1 MRHHLL
7 IGGTG
12 RAGTT
17 FLVKYLAACGLE
29 THLAK
34 HPDALVDENANAGLE
49 DSPFGDA
56 DRAYVLKSPWM
67 YEYVDRL
74 LADQDIALDG
84 VIIPMRGLVEAA
96 TSRVLN
102 ELRAR
107 YANEALPDDLTLWE
121 SWGTTAG
128 GVTYSLNPIDQARLL
143 ALGFHELMNAL
154 VKHDI
159 PVVLLDFP
167 RFIDD
172 ADYLHRKLQPLLG
185 VRVGHAEAME
195 AHRAL
200 VDPAKFRVGRELAED
215 AAACTPADV
224 VTEAGLQRPA
234 LAFPPHAVLD
244 RVALKRELDRIREC
258 AAQYARQ
265 LAEAESRVAASMG
278 MVEGFRDDVATLQ
291 TCVAE
296 EQQKVTAALAG
307 ETAMKQRSL
316 LLMRALDEAQTHIGK
331 LLASASDDA
340 LRTAEHRREREGHQ
354 EEAALHCSLQE
365 RQRQQ
370 LEQQLRQLEEQR
382 DQLAQQCGQL
392 EIQRSQLER
401 RHVETEDMRQE
412 AVRQQVASDWL
423 RQRVTA
429 LENSRSWRI
438 TAPVRAVSRLFGRR

>member
-49 DSPFGDA
+49 DSPFGDV
-56 DRAYVLKSPWM
+56 DQAYVLKSPWM

-74 LADQDIALDG
+74 LADRNISLDG

-154 VKHDI
+154 VRHDI

-185 VRVGHAEAME
+185 VRVGHAEALE

-200 VDPAKFRVGRELAED
+200 VDPAKVRVGRELAED

-244 RVALKRELDRIREC
+244 RVALKRELDRIRER
-258 AAQYARQ
+258 AAQCAWQ
-265 LAEAESRVAASMG
+265 LAEAESRAAASMD
-278 MVEGFRDDVATLQ
+278 MVEGLRGDVATLQ
-291 TCVAE
+291 ACVAE
-296 EQQKVTAALAG
+296 VQQKATAALAG

-331 LLASASDDA
+331 LLASASDDV
-340 LRTAEHRREREGHQ
+340 LRTAEHRRERERNQGDM
-354 EEAALHCSLQE
+354 ALQDSLLE
-365 RQRQQ
+365 RQRHQ
-370 LEQQLRQLEEQR
+370 LELQGHQLEVQR
-382 DQLAQQCGQL
+382 V
-392 EIQRSQLER
+392 ELER

-412 AVRQQVASDWL
+412 AVRQQAASEWL
-423 RQRVTA
+423 RQRVLA

>member
-154 VKHDI
+154 VRHDI

-185 VRVGHAEAME
+185 VRVGHAEALE

-200 VDPAKFRVGRELAED
+200 VDPAKVRVGRELAED

-224 VTEAGLQRPA
+224 VTEAGLQRPT

-244 RVALKRELDRIREC
+244 RVALKRELDRIRER
-258 AAQYARQ
+258 AAQCAWQ
-265 LAEAESRVAASMG
+265 LAEAESRAAASMD
-278 MVEGFRDDVATLQ
+278 MVEGLRGDVATLQ
-291 TCVAE
+291 ACVAE
-296 EQQKVTAALAG
+296 VQQKATAALAG

-331 LLASASDDA
+331 LLASASDDV
-340 LRTAEHRREREGHQ
+340 LRTAEHRRERERNQGDM
-354 EEAALHCSLQE
+354 ALQDSLLE
-365 RQRQQ
+365 RQRHQ
-370 LEQQLRQLEEQR
+370 LELQGHQLEVQR
-382 DQLAQQCGQL
+382 V
-392 EIQRSQLER
+392 ELER

-412 AVRQQVASDWL
+412 AVRQQAASEWL
-423 RQRVTA
+423 RQRVLA
-429 LENSRSWRI
+429 LENSWSWRI

>member
-1 MRHHLL
+1 M
-7 IGGTG
+7 
-12 RAGTT
+12 
-17 FLVKYLAACGLE
+17 C
-29 THLAK
+29 
-34 HPDALVDENANAGLE
+34 
-49 DSPFGDA
+49 
-56 DRAYVLKSPWM
+56 
-67 YEYVDRL
+67 
-74 LADQDIALDG
+74 
-84 VIIPMRGLVEAA
+84 GLVEAA

-121 SWGTTAG
+121 SWGSTAG

-200 VDPAKFRVGRELAED
+200 VDPAKVRVGRELAED

>member
-154 VKHDI
+154 VRHDI

-185 VRVGHAEAME
+185 VRVGHAEALE

-200 VDPAKFRVGRELAED
+200 VDPAKVRVGRELAED

-224 VTEAGLQRPA
+224 VAEAGLQRPA

-244 RVALKRELDRIREC
+244 RVALKRELDKSRER
-258 AAQYARQ
+258 AAQCARQ
-265 LAEAESRVAASMG
+265 LAEAESRAAASMEV
-278 MVEGFRDDVATLQ
+278 VEGHRGGVATLQ
-291 TCVAE
+291 ARVAE
-296 EQQKVTAALAG
+296 EEQKATAALAG

-316 LLMRALDEAQTHIGK
+316 LLTRALNEAQTHIGK
-331 LLASASDDA
+331 LQASASDDA
-340 LRTAEHRREREGHQ
+340 LRTARHRRERERNQGDM
-354 EEAALHCSLQE
+354 ALQDSLLE
-365 RQRQQ
+365 RQRHQ
-370 LEQQLRQLEEQR
+370 LELQGHQLEVQR
-382 DQLAQQCGQL
+382 V
-392 EIQRSQLER
+392 ELER

-412 AVRQQVASDWL
+412 AVRQQAASEWL
-423 RQRVTA
+423 RQRVLA

>member
-56 DRAYVLKSPWM
+56 DQAYVLKSPWM

-74 LADQDIALDG
+74 LADQNISLDG
-84 VIIPMRGLVEAA
+84 VIIPMRGLVDAA

-154 VKHDI
+154 VRHDI

-185 VRVGHAEAME
+185 DKIGQAQALE

-200 VDPAKFRVGRELAED
+200 VDPSKVRVGRELAEN
-215 AAACTPADV
+215 AAACTPASV
-224 VTEAGLQRPA
+224 VGETGTQRPA
-234 LAFPPHAVLD
+234 LEFPSHAVLD
-244 RVALKRELDRIREC
+244 RVALKRELDKSRER
-258 AAQYARQ
+258 AAQCAQQ
-265 LAEAESRVAASMG
+265 LVEAESRVAASVE
-278 MVEGFRDDVATLQ
+278 MVEGLRGDVATLQ
-291 TCVAE
+291 ARIAE
-296 EQQKVTAALAG
+296 EEQKLTVALAG
-307 ETAMKQRSL
+307 ETALKQRSL

-340 LRTAEHRREREGHQ
+340 LRTAEHRRVRERHQ
-354 EEAALHCSLQE
+354 EETVLQCSVQE

-370 LEQQLRQLEEQR
+370 LEQQFGQMEEQR
-382 DQLAQQCGQL
+382 DQLARQSGQL
-392 EIQRSQLER
+392 EIQRIQLER
-401 RHVETEDMRQE
+401 QHMETEDMRQQ
-412 AVRQQVASDWL
+412 AIQQQAASEWL

-438 TAPVRAVSRLFGRR
+438 TAPVRAVSRLFTRR